1 MMNEQAKVGLFRE
14 LRCQELVELVTDYL
28 EHTMIPA
35 ERVCF
40 EQHLARCEGCTH
52 YLTEMRK
59 TLQIAGELREEWID
73 PAAKT
78 RLLDAFRG
86 WKTQTPTSPDHAQ

>member
-1 MMNEQAKVGLFRE
+1 MSEQAKVRYVRE

-28 EHTMIPA
+28 EGSMIPG

-52 YLTEMRK
+52 YLAEMRK
-59 TLQIAGELREEWID
+59 TLQVAGALREEWID
-73 PAAKT
+73 PAAKAGM
-78 RLLDAFRG
+78 LAAFRD
-86 WKTQTPTSPDHAQ
+86 WKNQTDT